1 MNTNRP
7 HVLILSRR
15 CPHCAEAMK
24 LVKNNNVKVV
34 WIEDSSIKLP
44 PYVTCV
50 PYLVTNTGERYVE
63 DDLFFFLE
71 RLQFVVPPPGSRS
84 VPSTAARPTQAPA
97 QTQAQTSTD
106 PQPFLGTGMEAA
118 FSDSFSFLD
127 DKETLYR
134 HQEIVGSEQNVMAPA
149 AVQDEGRP
157 RKTDDSLL
165 DKYVRSR
172 EEDLQ
177 RIMPPQQQ
185 RS

>member
-24 LVKNNNVKVV
+24 LVKNDNVKVV

-50 PYLVTNTGERYVE
+50 PYLVTNTGDRDVE

-71 RLQFVVPPPGSRS
+71 RLQFVVPLPGSRS
-84 VPSTAARPTQAPA
+84 VPSSAARPTQTQAPA
-97 QTQAQTSTD
+97 QTPSD
-106 PQPFLGTGMEAA
+106 PQPFIGTGMEAA

-127 DKETLYR
+127 DKETVYR
-134 HQEIVGSEQNVMAPA
+134 HQEIVGSEQNVLAPA
-149 AVQDEGRP
+149 VHDEGRP